1 VQKTAIPDR
10 GSAETGARANARV
23 PMLDLKRQYEPLR
36 EELLEALGR
45 VLETQ
50 QFILGEH
57 VAAFERAAA
66 EKLSVAH
73 ALGCS
78 SGTDALWLALA
89 GAGVGAGQ
97 GVVTTPFSFFASVS
111 AILRNGATPV
121 LADID
126 PLTFNLS
133 AAAVEAVLDGK
144 RGAEVKAILPVH
156 LYGQCA
162 NWGAFSRIGRE
173 RELTLIEDAAQA
185 WGAEW
190 QGVKAGGL
198 GDAAAFSFYPTKNL
212 SAAGDAGLVTTNRDD
227 VAERVKMLRNQG
239 MRRRYHHDELGWNA
253 RMDGFQGAVLTVKL
267 KYIDRWNE
275 KRRTLAARYDSLF
288 AKAGLAEAGPYP
300 AHGVV
305 TPREAQGA
313 KHVWHQYVIRVA
325 QRDALRDFMTER
337 GIGSEIYYP
346 VPLHRQEALK
356 GLGYGEGDFPEAER
370 AAREVLALP
379 IFPELREDEQE
390 TVVGAVAEFLS

>member
-1 VQKTAIPDR
+1 MRNVKEGGMQKTAIPER
-10 GSAETGARANARV
+10 VETKSSGAARTAV
-23 PMLDLKRQYEPLR
+23 PMLDLKRQYEPMR
-36 EELLEALGR
+36 AELMEALGQ

-66 EKLSVAH
+66 EQLGVKH

-89 GAGVGAGQ
+89 GAGIGAGAA
-97 GVVTTPFSFFASVS
+97 VVTTPFSFFASVS
-111 AILRNGATPV
+111 AILRAGATPV

-126 PLTFNLS
+126 PVTFNLS
-133 AAAVEAVLDGK
+133 PAAVEAVLDGK
-144 RGAEVKAILPVH
+144 RGAAVKAILPVH
-156 LYGQCA
+156 LYGLCA
-162 NWGAFSRIGRE
+162 DATAFSRFGRE
-173 RELTLIEDAAQA
+173 RGLTIIEDSAQA

-190 QGVKAGGL
+190 NGTKAGGL

-267 KYIDRWNE
+267 KHIGAWNE
-275 KRRTLAARYDSLF
+275 TRRELAARD
-288 AKAGLAEAGPYP
+288 G
-300 AHGVV
+300 
-305 TPREAQGA
+305 R
-313 KHVWHQYVIRVA
+313 
-325 QRDALRDFMTER
+325 
-337 GIGSEIYYP
+337 
-346 VPLHRQEALK
+346 
-356 GLGYGEGDFPEAER
+356 
-370 AAREVLALP
+370 
-379 IFPELREDEQE
+379 
-390 TVVGAVAEFLS
+390 